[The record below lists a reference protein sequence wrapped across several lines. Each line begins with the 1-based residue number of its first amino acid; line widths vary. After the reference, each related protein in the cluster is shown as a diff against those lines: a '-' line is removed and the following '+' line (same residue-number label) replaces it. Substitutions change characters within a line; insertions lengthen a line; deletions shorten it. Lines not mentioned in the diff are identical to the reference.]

1 MKDSS
6 HRFLLKVW
14 CESGNQ
20 PEWHAVLRD
29 VVDGTLHEFTA
40 TEALVTYLTSL
51 DGTADNLTDLEEE
64 VE

>member
-14 CESGNQ
+14 CESGER
-20 PEWHAVLRD
+20 PGWHAVLRD

-40 TEALVTYLTSL
+40 TEALVKYLTSL
-51 DGTADNLTDLEEE
+51 DGMAGTAQLEEE